1 MNVLE
6 ILHHFVT
13 HLSTRSMVCLA
24 LSGIAWLVLMV
35 LCAKCELTTPAPS
48 LLDHLIACILPFG
61 VMMMYLATCMLPI
74 IVTLLVLVVYVI
86 SLLMILVTPPVS
98 SGKK

>member
-1 MNVLE
+1 MDVLG

-13 HLSTRSMVCLA
+13 HLSTRSMVCLV
-24 LSGIAWLVLMV
+24 LSGIAWLALMV
-35 LCAKCELTTPAPS
+35 LCAKCEPTTPAPP

-86 SLLMILVTPPVS
+86 SLLMIWVMPPVS
-98 SGKK
+98 SGKR

>member
-1 MNVLE
+1 MDILE
-6 ILHHFVT
+6 ILHHFLL
-13 HLSTRSMVCLA
+13 HFSTRSIVCLV
-24 LSGIAWLVLMV
+24 LSGIAYLALMV

-74 IVTLLVLVVYVI
+74 IVTLLVLTVYVI
-86 SLLMILVTPPVS
+86 SLLMILVMPSVS
-98 SGKK
+98 SGKR

>member
-1 MNVLE
+1 MDILE

-13 HLSTRSMVCLA
+13 HLSTRSMVCLV
-24 LSGIAWLVLMV
+24 LSGIAWLALMV
-35 LCAKCELTTPAPS
+35 LCAKCELATPVPP

-74 IVTLLVLVVYVI
+74 IVTLLVLTAYVI
-86 SLLMILVTPPVS
+86 SLLMIWVMPPVS
-98 SGKK
+98 SGKR